1 MDSSNFSA
9 TNTPSEGSSLSRSRR
24 SRVWWLLGLLLL
36 GGGGLRVWQVLARQ
50 EPVPT
55 TAPPPAMP
63 VQTLTLQSRLL
74 QERSEFIANLRSRR
88 SVTLR
93 PQIQGR
99 VTRILVT
106 PGAQVS
112 AGTVLAQV
120 DPAQQ
125 QAAVNS
131 NSAATESAQ
140 AEVATAR
147 ATLRSLEA
155 ERRSKLADVKLAQQD
170 YNRYSQ
176 LAAAGAISQQTRD
189 QYANRL
195 EVAKAGLGAVEE
207 QIQAQQATVIQAEKG
222 VQEARSRT
230 QEQQVQLQFFQI
242 TAPFQGTVGEIPAKV
257 GDLVDPSTQI
267 VTVVD
272 NTALEVNFSIPAEQ
286 VSQVNIG
293 NLVEL
298 VDNRG
303 QRLGTSR
310 VFFIAP
316 NTTGTTQSIL
326 VKTLIDNPDGRLRTE
341 QFVRARIIQSQR
353 PGVVVPTTAITRLG
367 GEAFVY
373 VVEPAQSGFVA
384 RQRLLKLG
392 TIEGNN
398 YQVLDGLR
406 AGERVI
412 VSGVL
417 ALRDGMPIV
426 PES

>member
-9 TNTPSEGSSLSRSRR
+9 TNSPSERASNSRR
-24 SRVWWLLGLLLL
+24 PRVWWLLGLLLL
-36 GGGGLRVWQVLARQ
+36 SGGGLGVWQVLARR

-63 VQTLTLQSRLL
+63 VKTLTLQSRLL

-131 NSAATESAQ
+131 SSAATESAQ
-140 AEVATAR
+140 AEVGTAR

-155 ERRSKLADVKLAQQD
+155 ERRSKLSDVKLAQQD

-195 EVAKAGLGAVEE
+195 EVARAGLGAVEE
-207 QIQAQQATVIQAEKG
+207 QVQAQQATVIQAEKG

-230 QEQQVQLQFFQI
+230 QEQQVQLQYFQI
-242 TAPFQGTVGEIPAKV
+242 TAPFQGTVGDIPAKV

-267 VTVVD
+267 AMVAD

-286 VSQVNIG
+286 ISQVNIG
-293 NLVEL
+293 DSVEL

-316 NTTGTTQSIL
+316 NATGTTQSIL

-367 GEAFVY
+367 GEAFIY

-384 RQRLLKLG
+384 RQRLVKLG
-392 TIEGNN
+392 AIEGND

-417 ALRDGMPIV
+417 ALRDGMPV
-426 PES
+426 TPES

>member
-9 TNTPSEGSSLSRSRR
+9 TNSPSERASRSRR
-24 SRVWWLLGLLLL
+24 PRVWWLLGLLLL
-36 GGGGLRVWQVLARQ
+36 SGGGLGIWQVMARR
-50 EPVPT
+50 EPASI

-63 VQTLTLQSRLL
+63 VQTLTLQSRIL
-74 QERSEFIANLRSRR
+74 QERSEFIGNLRSRR
-88 SVTLR
+88 SVTLH

-99 VTRILVT
+99 VIRILVT
-106 PGAQVS
+106 PGTQVA

-120 DPAQQ
+120 DSAQQ
-125 QAAVNS
+125 QAVVNS
-131 NSAATESAQ
+131 NSAVAESAQ

-147 ATLRSLEA
+147 ANLRALEA
-155 ERRSKLADVKLAQQD
+155 ERRSKLADVNLAQQD
-170 YNRYSQ
+170 YSRYAQ
-176 LAAAGAISQQTRD
+176 LAAAGAISQATRD

-195 EVAKAGLGAVEE
+195 EVAKASLGAVEE
-207 QIQAQQATVIQAEKG
+207 QIQAQQATVLQAERG

-242 TAPFQGTVGEIPAKV
+242 TAPFQGTVGDISAKV

-286 VSQVNIG
+286 VSQVKIG
-293 NLVEL
+293 DSVEI
-298 VDNRG
+298 VDDRG
-303 QRLGTSR
+303 QPLGMSR

-316 NTTGTTQSIL
+316 NATGTTQSIL
-326 VKTLIDNPDGRLRTE
+326 LKTLIDNSDGRLRTE

-384 RQRLLKLG
+384 QQRLLKLG
-392 TIEGNN
+392 AIEGND

-417 ALRDGMPIV
+417 ALRDGMPIA

>member
-9 TNTPSEGSSLSRSRR
+9 QNSPSERASSPRR

-36 GGGGLRVWQVLARQ
+36 GGGGLGVWQVLARR
-50 EPVPT
+50 EPVPV

-63 VQTLTLQSRLL
+63 VKTLTLQSRIL
-74 QERSEFIANLRSRR
+74 QERSELIANLRSRR

-106 PGAQVS
+106 PGTQVA

-120 DPAQQ
+120 DSAQQ
-125 QAAVNS
+125 QAVVNS
-131 NSAATESAQ
+131 NSAVTESAQ

-147 ATLRSLEA
+147 ANLRALEA
-155 ERRSKLADVKLAQQD
+155 ERRSKLADVNLAQQD
-170 YNRYSQ
+170 YSRYAQ
-176 LAAAGAISQQTRD
+176 LAQAGAISQQTRD

-195 EVAKAGLGAVEE
+195 EVARASLGAVEE
-207 QIQAQQATVIQAEKG
+207 QIQAQQATVIQAERG

-242 TAPFQGTVGEIPAKV
+242 TAPFQGTVGDIPAKV
-257 GDLVDPSTQI
+257 GDLVDSSTQI

-293 NLVEL
+293 DSVEI

-303 QRLGTSR
+303 QGLGTSR

-316 NTTGTTQSIL
+316 NATGTTQSIL
-326 VKTLIDNPDGRLRTE
+326 VKTLIDNPDGQLRTE

-353 PGVVVPTTAITRLG
+353 PGVVVPATAITRLG
-367 GEAFVY
+367 GEAFVF

-384 RQRLLKLG
+384 RQRLVKLG
-392 TIEGNN
+392 AIEGNN

-417 ALRDGMPIV
+417 ALRDGMPIA

>member
-9 TNTPSEGSSLSRSRR
+9 TDSPSEKVSRSRR
-24 SRVWWLLGLLLL
+24 ARMWWLLGLLLL
-36 GGGGLRVWQVLARQ
+36 GGGGLGVWQVLARR

-55 TAPPPAMP
+55 TAPPPSMP
-63 VQTLTLQSRLL
+63 VKTLTLQSRLL
-74 QERSEFIANLRSRR
+74 QERSELIANLRSRR

-155 ERRSKLADVKLAQQD
+155 EQRSKLSDVKLAQQD

-195 EVAKAGLGAVEE
+195 EVARASLGAVEE
-207 QIQAQQATVIQAEKG
+207 QTQAQQATVLQAEKG

-267 VTVVD
+267 VTIVD

-293 NLVEL
+293 DLVEL

-392 TIEGNN
+392 AIEGND

-417 ALRDGMPIV
+417 ALRDGMPIT

>member
-9 TNTPSEGSSLSRSRR
+9 TNSPSERASNSRR
-24 SRVWWLLGLLLL
+24 PRVWWLLGLLLL
-36 GGGGLRVWQVLARQ
+36 SGGGLGVWQVLARR

-63 VQTLTLQSRLL
+63 VKTLTLQSRLL

-131 NSAATESAQ
+131 SSAATESAQ
-140 AEVATAR
+140 AEVGTAR

-155 ERRSKLADVKLAQQD
+155 ERRSKLSDVKLAQQD

-195 EVAKAGLGAVEE
+195 EVARAGLGAVEE
-207 QIQAQQATVIQAEKG
+207 QVQAQQATVIQAEKG

-230 QEQQVQLQFFQI
+230 QEQQVQLQYFQI
-242 TAPFQGTVGEIPAKV
+242 TAPFQGTVGDIPAKV

-267 VTVVD
+267 AMVAD

-286 VSQVNIG
+286 ISQVNIG
-293 NLVEL
+293 DSVEL

-316 NTTGTTQSIL
+316 NATGTTQSIL

-341 QFVRARIIQSQR
+341 QFVRVSSDSNTGGLATARNPAQR
-353 PGVVVPTTAITRLG
+353 PIMIVATTMIGA
-367 GEAFVY
+367 
-373 VVEPAQSGFVA
+373 
-384 RQRLLKLG
+384 
-392 TIEGNN
+392 
-398 YQVLDGLR
+398 
-406 AGERVI
+406 ERYI
-412 VSGVL
+412 W
-417 ALRDGMPIV
+417 
-426 PES
+426 

>member
-9 TNTPSEGSSLSRSRR
+9 TNSPSEKVSGSRR

-36 GGGGLRVWQVLARQ
+36 GGGGLGVWQVLARR

-63 VQTLTLQSRLL
+63 VKTLTLQSRLL

-106 PGAQVS
+106 PGAQVT

-140 AEVATAR
+140 AEVATVR

-155 ERRSKLADVKLAQQD
+155 ERRSKLSDVKLAQQD

-195 EVAKAGLGAVEE
+195 EVARASLGAVEE

-222 VQEARSRT
+222 LQEG
-230 QEQQVQLQFFQI
+230 LI
-242 TAPFQGTVGEIPAKV
+242 
-257 GDLVDPSTQI
+257 
-267 VTVVD
+267 
-272 NTALEVNFSIPAEQ
+272 
-286 VSQVNIG
+286 
-293 NLVEL
+293 
-298 VDNRG
+298 
-303 QRLGTSR
+303 
-310 VFFIAP
+310 
-316 NTTGTTQSIL
+316 IL
-326 VKTLIDNPDGRLRTE
+326 M
-341 QFVRARIIQSQR
+341 
-353 PGVVVPTTAITRLG
+353 G
-367 GEAFVY
+367 G
-373 VVEPAQSGFVA
+373 
-384 RQRLLKLG
+384 
-392 TIEGNN
+392 
-398 YQVLDGLR
+398 
-406 AGERVI
+406 
-412 VSGVL
+412 
-417 ALRDGMPIV
+417 
-426 PES
+426 

>member
-9 TNTPSEGSSLSRSRR
+9 TDSPSEKVSRARR
-24 SRVWWLLGLLLL
+24 ARMGWLLGLLLL
-36 GGGGLRVWQVLARQ
+36 GGGGLGVWQVLARR

-63 VQTLTLQSRLL
+63 VKTLTLQSRLL
-74 QERSEFIANLRSRR
+74 QERSELIANLRSRR

-112 AGTVLAQV
+112 AGTILAQV

-155 ERRSKLADVKLAQQD
+155 ERRSKLSDVKLAQQD

-195 EVAKAGLGAVEE
+195 EVARASLGAAEE

-293 NLVEL
+293 DLVEL

-392 TIEGNN
+392 AIEGND

-417 ALRDGMPIV
+417 LLRDGMPIA

>member
-9 TNTPSEGSSLSRSRR
+9 TDSPSEKVSGSRR

-36 GGGGLRVWQVLARQ
+36 GGGGLGVWQVLARR

-55 TAPPPAMP
+55 AAPPPAMP
-63 VQTLTLQSRLL
+63 VKTLALQSRLL

-106 PGAQVS
+106 PGAQVT

-155 ERRSKLADVKLAQQD
+155 ERRSKLSNVKLAQQD

-195 EVAKAGLGAVEE
+195 EVARAGLGAIEE
-207 QIQAQQATVIQAEKG
+207 QIQAQQATAIQAEKG

-326 VKTLIDNPDGRLRTE
+326 VKTLIDNLDGRLRTE
-341 QFVRARIIQSQR
+341 QFVRARVIQSQR
-353 PGVVVPTTAITRLG
+353 LGVVVPTTAITRLG

-384 RQRLLKLG
+384 RQRLVKLG
-392 TIEGNN
+392 AIEGND

-417 ALRDGMPIV
+417 ALRDGMPIA